1 MNDKASAPVDH
12 LLTANNIDNNMAKE
26 KQHIVDGP
34 YAKYV
39 LGLLVIM
46 GIFNFI
52 DRQIYL
58 SPPYDCQKWTLPV
71 G

>member
-46 GIFNFI
+46 GYFQFHRPANLRHFS
-52 DRQIYL
+52 RRH
-58 SPPYDCQKWTLPV
+58 
-71 G
+71 